1 MTISRPMQFG
11 ILGLLA
17 LLLLATRGHHFAS
30 VDALPSASWAVFFL
44 AGLFFRPIWGFAA
57 LFALASM
64 IDFSMLDA
72 GQIGAH
78 CLSASYLTLI
88 PAYGALWFAGR
99 VYARV
104 HQDRAA
110 TLLPLGLS
118 LIVGGLI
125 AALSAKGGYYFFSD
139 NEAAPTFAGLVS
151 RIAHAY
157 PAALGTLAMYV
168 GVAALAYV
176 TARKLRPAAPLIRV
190 AR

>member
-30 VDALPSASWAVFFL
+30 LDALPSASWAVFFL
-44 AGLFFRPIWGFAA
+44 AGLFFRPIWGLAA

-118 LIVGGLI
+118 LIVGGLV
-125 AALSAKGGYYFFSD
+125 AALCAKGGYYFFSGK
-139 NEAAPTFAGLVS
+139 EAAPTFAGLIW
-151 RIAHAY
+151 RIVHAY

-168 GVAALAYV
+168 GVAALAYL
-176 TARKLRPAAPLIRV
+176 TARTLRPAAPFIRA